1 MRQIKFRA
9 WQTNVGDYDKITK
22 KFTPRPHYFY
32 GENVII
38 NGDGQLLS
46 VESGWDIQ
54 GVEEPTDY
62 VLEQATGSKDKNGKE
77 IWEGDIV
84 SVYEGRYGKEI
95 YEGDILRWKHYYEIT
110 GEDIETTAK
119 VYWEEKDASFVV
131 GDWFEPLGHLVDEDK
146 VEVIG
151 NIHQNPE
158 LLEEKK

>member
-1 MRQIKFRA
+1 MRVIKFRA

-22 KFTPRPHYFY
+22 KFTPKLHYFY

-38 NGDGQLLS
+38 NGNGQLLS

-62 VLEQATGSKDKNGKE
+62 VLEQATGFKDKN
-77 IWEGDIV
+77 
-84 SVYEGRYGKEI
+84 GKEI

-151 NIHQNPE
+151 SIHQNPE
-158 LLEEKK
+158 LLNGDKPNEEE